1 MKKLTL
7 KTLSLLATA
16 VALSAPALA
25 QDGGKG
31 GGSYTFIGLGALAVG
46 IAAAGCGIGDGNAI
60 AAACEGTARNPGAGP
75 RIFTLLITGLALI
88 ESLTILT
95 FVLAFLGR

>member
-1 MKKLTL
+1 MKKLILNTF
-7 KTLSLLATA
+7 SLLATM

-31 GGSYTFIGLGALAVG
+31 GSYTFVGIGALAVG

-75 RIFTLLITGLALI
+75 RIFTLLITGLAFI
-88 ESLTILT
+88 ESLTIFTL
-95 FVLAFLGR
+95 VLALLGR